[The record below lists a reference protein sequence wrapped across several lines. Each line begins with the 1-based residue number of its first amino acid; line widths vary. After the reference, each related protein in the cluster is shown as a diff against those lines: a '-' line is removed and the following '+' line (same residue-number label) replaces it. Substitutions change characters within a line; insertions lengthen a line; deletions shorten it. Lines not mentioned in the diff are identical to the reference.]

1 MDRCGR
7 DNQRMNVREALYVN
21 RVTRGMLVTDTS
33 GMQEPNISA
42 TLPDP
47 PPPPQMNFSEEI
59 MRRTSQLD
67 PEGLLDKNVNEIG

>member
-42 TLPDP
+42 PLPD

-59 MRRTSQLD
+59 MRRTS
-67 PEGLLDKNVNEIG
+67 